1 MGMVCIIAGGGVLWF
16 WLTSMRRNS
25 IDRPMAIKLHGEKI
39 GIAGLALVLLG
50 AYLLFAE

>member
-1 MGMVCIIAGGGVLWF
+1 MDLILIVAGGGVLWF

-25 IDRPMAIKLHGEKI
+25 IDRPIAIKLHGEKI